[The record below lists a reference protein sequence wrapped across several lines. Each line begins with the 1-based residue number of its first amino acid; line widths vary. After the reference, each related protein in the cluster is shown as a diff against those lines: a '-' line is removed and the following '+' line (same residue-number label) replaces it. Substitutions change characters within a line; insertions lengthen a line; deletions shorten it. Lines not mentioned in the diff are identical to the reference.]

1 MKTRILIAIPLIA
14 VLTTALWLD
23 HKFSMDIGFT
33 ALFILAIT
41 ISLYEYFDMNRKR
54 GNEMPF
60 FLICIVPVLFALEWL
75 FNAFCGDA
83 FIKLGNAP
91 EFGGAMFLILTA
103 SLILFERNGK
113 KYDVFSA
120 FFGVVYIC
128 GLGFYIFKLR
138 HLGHLG
144 EYAFFM
150 LILVN
155 KVTDSAAYFVGKLF
169 GRHKLA
175 PEISPKKTVE
185 GAIGGFIFGTAAG
198 IAFGKLTLLSDYYG
212 TVFFI
217 VTAAIISIT
226 AQIGDLVESAIK
238 RQNGVKDSGALFKE
252 TGGMFDVIDGVI
264 LSAPAGYF
272 LFYYHSPLC

>member
-1 MKTRILIAIPLIA
+1 MKTRVLIAMPLILI
-14 VLTTALWLD
+14 LTAALWLD
-23 HKFSMDIGFT
+23 HNFRTDIGFT
-33 ALFILAIT
+33 SLFIITIT

-60 FLICIVPVLFALEWL
+60 FLIYIVPVLFASEWL
-75 FNAFCGDA
+75 FNTFRVGAFMK
-83 FIKLGNAP
+83 FGNAY
-91 EFGGAMFLILTA
+91 EFGGAMLLILTA
-103 SLILFERNGK
+103 SLILFARNGK

-138 HLGHLG
+138 HLGNFG

-155 KVTDSAAYFVGKLF
+155 KVTDSAAYFTGKLF

-175 PEISPKKTVE
+175 PEISPNKTVE
-185 GAIGGFIFGTAAG
+185 GAVGGFIFGTAAG
-198 IAFGKLTLLSDYYG
+198 IAFGRLTLLSDYYG

-217 VTAAIISIT
+217 ATAAIISMT

-238 RQNGVKDSGALFKE
+238 RLNGVKDSGALFRE

-264 LSAPAGYF
+264 LSAPAGFF
-272 LFYYHSPLC
+272 LFYYHSPLR